1 MNSKL
6 TVALILGALFLFFA
20 FVSAMSWLSVKHE
33 EKMAEMG
40 YIQKM
45 DAGVKLWVKE

>member
-6 TVALILGALFLFFA
+6 IAALILGALFLFFA